1 MQRTYRERKYV
12 CGDYIEVAI
21 YPVYTQTRGRSQRKK
36 PTSEVQQR
44 LNHRHATDRLRRLL
58 HTNFNPK
65 DLFVTLTFD
74 EDSLP
79 ETVADCQR
87 EVQNYLRRVK
97 RRYAKAGL
105 EPRYIY
111 IIEYGA
117 EHNRLHAHL
126 VISEGLSRD
135 ELSALWGQG
144 TVSADRLRF
153 EADGLTALAVYLTK
167 GKDDEGDR
175 LTFKRWSGSR
185 NLAQP
190 TITECD
196 GRISHKK
203 MIDFCERDSDSAIY
217 LETHFNGF
225 ETVENSIDYCEDTYG
240 GLYLT
245 ALLRRLPTKKDL
257 PFLTSSD
264 WLDF

>member
-1 MQRTYRERKYV
+1 MQRTYRERKYT
-12 CGDYIEVAI
+12 CGEFIEIAI
-21 YPVYTQTRGRSQRKK
+21 YPVYTQTRGRSKRKK

-44 LNHRHATDRLRRLL
+44 LNRRHATDRLRRLL
-58 HTNFNPK
+58 HTNFTPK

-87 EVQNYLRRVK
+87 AVQNFLRRVK
-97 RRYAKAGL
+97 RKYAKAGL

-111 IIEYGA
+111 ILEYGE
-117 EHNRLHAHL
+117 EHRRLHAHL
-126 VISEGLSRD
+126 VISSGLSRD

-144 TVSADRLRF
+144 TVSADCLRF
-153 EADGLTALAVYLTK
+153 ETDGLTALAVYLTK
-167 GKDDEGDR
+167 GNDDEGDR
-175 LTFKRWSGSR
+175 PTFKRWCGSR
-185 NLAQP
+185 SLEKP
-190 TITECD
+190 TTTEHD
-196 GRISHKK
+196 GRISHRK
-203 MIDFCERDSDSAIY
+203 MLAFCQKDSDSAIY
-217 LETHFNGF
+217 LETHYDGF
-225 ETVENSIDYCEDTYG
+225 ETVENSLDYCEDTYG

-257 PFLTSSD
+257 SFLTSPD

>member
-21 YPVYTQTRGRSQRKK
+21 YPVYTQARVRGKRKK
-36 PTSEVQQR
+36 PTTEVQQR
-44 LNHRHATDRLRRLL
+44 LNRRHATDRLRRLL

-74 EDSLP
+74 NDKLP

-87 EVQNYLRRVK
+87 AVQNFLRRVK
-97 RRYAKAGL
+97 RKYAKAGL
-105 EPRYIY
+105 VLKYIY
-111 IIEYGA
+111 ILEYG
-117 EHNRLHAHL
+117 EKRQRLHAHL
-126 VISEGLSRD
+126 AINECLSRS

-144 TVSADRLRF
+144 TVSADKLRF
-153 EADGLTALAVYLTK
+153 EKDGLTALAVYLTK
-167 GKDDEGDR
+167 GKDDEDDR
-175 LTFKRWSGSR
+175 LTFKRWCGSR
-185 NLAQP
+185 NLEQP
-190 TITECD
+190 TITERD

-257 PFLTSSD
+257 PFLTSPD

>member
-1 MQRTYRERKYV
+1 MQRTYRERKYT

-21 YPVYTQTRGRSQRKK
+21 YPVYTQQRGRGKRKK
-36 PTSEVQQR
+36 PTTEIQKR
-44 LNHRHATDRLRRLL
+44 LNRRHATDRLRRLL
-58 HTNFNPK
+58 HTNFSPK

-87 EVQNYLRRVK
+87 AVQNFLRRVK
-97 RRYAKAGL
+97 RKYAKAGI

-111 IIEYGA
+111 ILEYGE
-117 EHNRLHAHL
+117 EHRRLHAHL

-185 NLAQP
+185 NLEQP
-190 TITECD
+190 TITERD

-217 LETHFNGF
+217 LETHYDGF
-225 ETVENSIDYCEDTYG
+225 ETVENSLDYCEDTYG

-245 ALLRRLPTKKDL
+245 ALLRRMPTKKDL
-257 PFLTSSD
+257 PFSASPNC
-264 WLDF
+264 LDF